1 MYSCEHII
9 CRLKSFVQHIFL
21 KYNHDIKNL
30 ISDVFF
36 FHISVLNI
44 IEIVRNIYKLY
55 KKKVKNH

>member
-30 ISDVFF
+30 ISYVFL
-36 FHISVLNI
+36 HILVLN